1 MTARNGSSAAF
12 VDTNIL
18 IYVVSPSDRRSAT
31 ANRLVEELLSS
42 ERFRTSTQVLQEF
55 VAVATQK
62 IESKLSIRATLEYLE
77 LWTTCHVVPI
87 DCPAIRAAAH
97 LSADRQ
103 LSFWDG
109 LIVVAA
115 KRCGA
120 TRLYTEDLNHGQI
133 IEGVEVVNPFR

>member
-1 MTARNGSSAAF
+1 MTARNGSAVF

-18 IYVVSPSDRRSAT
+18 IYVVSPSDRRFGV
-31 ANRLVEELLSS
+31 ANRLVDELLAS

-55 VAVATQK
+55 IAVATRK
-62 IESKLSIRATLEYLE
+62 IESKLSMRSALEFLE
-77 LWTTCHVVPI
+77 VWTSCQVVLI
-87 DCPAIRAAAH
+87 DYPAIREAAH
-97 LSADRQ
+97 LSADHR
-103 LSFWDG
+103 LSFWDS

-120 TRLYTEDLNHGQI
+120 KRLYTEDLNHGQI

>member
-1 MTARNGSSAAF
+1 MTVRNGSAAF

-18 IYVVSPSDRRSAT
+18 IYVVSPSDPRSAL
-31 ANRLVEELLSS
+31 ANRLVDELLST

-55 VAVATQK
+55 IAVATRK
-62 IESKLSIRATLEYLE
+62 IELKLSMRSALEYLE
-77 LWTTCHVVPI
+77 VWTSCRVVLI
-87 DCPAIRAAAH
+87 DYPGIREAAH
-97 LSADRQ
+97 LSDDRQ
-103 LSFWDG
+103 LSFWDS

-133 IEGVEVVNPFR
+133 IDGVEIVNPFR

>member
-1 MTARNGSSAAF
+1 MTAPNGSAAF

-18 IYVVSPSDRRSAT
+18 VYAVSPSDRRFAS

-55 VAVATQK
+55 VAVTTRK
-62 IESKLSIRATLEYLE
+62 IESKLSMRSALEYLE
-77 LWTTCHVVPI
+77 VWATCQVVLI
-87 DCPAIRAAAH
+87 DYPAIREAGQ
-97 LSADRQ
+97 LSVDGRF
-103 LSFWDG
+103 SFWDS

-120 TRLYTEDLNHGQI
+120 ERLYTEDLNHGQI
-133 IEGVEVVNPFR
+133 VEGVEIVNPFR

>member
-1 MTARNGSSAAF
+1 MTAPNGSAAF

-18 IYVVSPSDRRSAT
+18 VYTVSPSDPRFAS

-55 VAVATQK
+55 VAVTTRK
-62 IESKLSIRATLEYLE
+62 IESKLSMRSALEYLE
-77 LWTTCHVVPI
+77 VWATCHVVLI
-87 DCPAIRAAAH
+87 DYSAIREAGQ

-103 LSFWDG
+103 LSFWDS

-120 TRLYTEDLNHGQI
+120 ERLYMEDLNHGQI
-133 IEGVEVVNPFR
+133 VEGVEIVNPFR